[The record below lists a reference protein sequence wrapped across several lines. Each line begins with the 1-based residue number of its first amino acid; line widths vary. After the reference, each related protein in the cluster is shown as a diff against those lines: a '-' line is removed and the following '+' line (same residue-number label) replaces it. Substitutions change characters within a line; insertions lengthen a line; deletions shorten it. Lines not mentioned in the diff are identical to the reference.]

1 MIAAM
6 GLFASVAMAQEVGVV
21 DVQQLKA
28 RYKAHIEAKDDNSLW
43 CPGTQVYSSMVNDEW
58 HNDRRY
64 NTTYDS
70 NGNILTDFNEDLNWT
85 SESTTARYT
94 SEVYTYST
102 YGKRLTGFIK
112 TGNDKEA
119 LKEFRK
125 FDFTYD
131 EVVPTFITS
140 YSSYT
145 MKDGEWVKDKGSYK
159 ITVTRDEEGRVTQ
172 VLRSDWDVMGFYQD
186 ASKNVITY
194 GEDGKPSLI
203 QNFSYGED
211 WNTGESV
218 WTEGTCY
225 SDIVWKDCNNQI
237 LNGGALYQGANRIL
251 SAKLLSGGK
260 ENGSISVE
268 YGPGANDYTAL
279 TESIDPYWGDKIKT
293 RTEWREI
300 NPYNSFSILERTETY
315 SEGSEE
321 PSVSGSFESITR
333 DAYGNLLEGLLTN
346 EYYGMTS
353 TLEHQT
359 GEVVYDETYGY
370 PLVYTESQMDLYDET
385 KQVPFLR
392 KEFSDYSNYREPT
405 SIGNVAVDDNEN
417 APVEYFNIQGVCVA
431 NLSKG
436 LYIRRQGKSVQRVFI
451 K

>member
-21 DVQQLKA
+21 DVPQLKA

-333 DAYGNLLEGLLTN
+333 DAYGNLLE
-346 EYYGMTS
+346 
-353 TLEHQT
+353 
-359 GEVVYDETYGY
+359 
-370 PLVYTESQMDLYDET
+370 
-385 KQVPFLR
+385 
-392 KEFSDYSNYREPT
+392 
-405 SIGNVAVDDNEN
+405 
-417 APVEYFNIQGVCVA
+417 
-431 NLSKG
+431 
-436 LYIRRQGKSVQRVFI
+436 
-451 K
+451 